1 MWSWSWYGYGRR
13 LITRIDQELRL
24 HTITVEPK
32 KLVLKARILHLGT
45 PNESD
50 AEPQFLRLL
59 LLSVLTVTAL
69 LTRLFNGNG
78 ARLKSARVIRVRVT
92 EIVVLL
98 KVRRCTW
105 TVWPKDFSTK
115 NVATLE
121 MG

>member
-98 KVRRCTW
+98 KVRGARGRFGQKISVRKT
-105 TVWPKDFSTK
+105 SQH
-115 NVATLE
+115 
-121 MG
+121 